1 MKKKVLIIFLG
12 IIGLMFALVAFYTT
26 AKPTYGN
33 THDSAGCHNSPG
45 GYTITTN
52 TTGTITADYS
62 TVVVI
67 EITATGSN
75 LFVQASPGAEDN
87 DEFIIFPTTLRI
99 LDSSGSDKNPSSDA
113 MTVVYSITT
122 PAVDGY
128 YSLFIIAGDNLTGQ
142 PVFAYVE
149 ISFSVQSYTDI
160 SVLTAYEM
168 INNTIQ
174 YPNLIIL
181 DVREQSEYDVNH
193 LYNATLIPRRE
204 ISARINE
211 LQLYNDT
218 EIIVYC
224 LYGGRS
230 ALASLN
236 LANNHNFK
244 KIYNILGGI
253 TDWITAGYPVWTAS
267 GGAPTIGFSNILIV
281 IALLGLCSVM
291 ILYFKKQNIK
301 ILQKHLN

>member
-1 MKKKVLIIFLG
+1 MKKKVLVIFLG
-12 IIGLMFALVAFYTT
+12 IIGLMFALVAFYVT
-26 AKPTYGN
+26 ANPGFGN
-33 THDSAGCHNSPG
+33 NHDGCHNSPG

-52 TTGTITADYS
+52 STGTITADYS

-75 LFVQASPGAEDN
+75 LFVQTSPGAEDN
-87 DEFIIFPTTLRI
+87 DQFAILPTTLRI
-99 LDSSGSDKNPSSDA
+99 LDNSGNDTNPNAD
-113 MTVVYSITT
+113 MITVTFNIVT
-122 PAVDGY
+122 PGVEGFY
-128 YSLFIIAGDNLTGQ
+128 TLFIIAGDNLAGQ

-168 INNTIQ
+168 INNHTQ

-193 LYNATLIPRRE
+193 LYNATLIPRGE

-224 LYGGRS
+224 LTGGRS
-230 ALASLN
+230 ALASQN
-236 LANNHNFK
+236 LANNHNFT
-244 KIYNILGGI
+244 KIYNMLGGI
-253 TDWITAGYPVWTAS
+253 TDWITAGYPVWTS
-267 GGAPTIGFSNILIV
+267 TNDIGFSNIPIIMVLFGIISILI
-281 IALLGLCSVM
+281 IY
-291 ILYFKKQNIK
+291 IKKKNFKIS
-301 ILQKHLN
+301 